1 MEGGFEASGVA
12 EGSADVVGQVA
23 GAQSGAAEVLET
35 AVDRL
40 GRPVGRVWA
49 AEVGHDVRRCLRSV
63 RPSFRSSGSSAET
76 PQDTAVMALLIASTA
91 AVLKPGNPSITT
103 ISTLL
108 RKAGI
113 CWFSQAVN
121 TAFERPSMIT
131 SNRDKPV

>member
-23 GAQSGAAEVLET
+23 WAQSGAAEVLET
-35 AVDRL
+35 AV
-40 GRPVGRVWA
+40 
-49 AEVGHDVRRCLRSV
+49 
-63 RPSFRSSGSSAET
+63 
-76 PQDTAVMALLIASTA
+76 LIASTA